1 MSANRV
7 KQGLIDNMHQY
18 KWGNSMAEYIK
29 DLIPF
34 YVNMYEPNESKQQGP
49 EQLSMHTYRRTKPNI
64 YDFSSDHISRIKSR
78 VSRRHA
84 LDKITPRA

>member
-18 KWGNSMAEYIK
+18 KWGNNMTEYIK

-34 YVNMYEPNESKQQGP
+34 YVNMCESNESKQQSL
-49 EQLSMHTYRRTKPNI
+49 EQLRMQTYRRTKPNI
-64 YDFSSDHISRIKSR
+64 YDFRSDHISRI
-78 VSRRHA
+78 
-84 LDKITPRA
+84 